1 MNKQETH
8 RPRAGAPGHD
18 EQAGHDHG
26 GGAGKGLHKGM
37 ALACVA
43 IMGGG
48 AALLMWRGV
57 GSGWWLLPMVL
68 CLGAHFLLHRTHS
81 GHGK

>member
-1 MNKQETH
+1 MEVFFIYGKFH
-8 RPRAGAPGHD
+8 RSPRVVSR
-18 EQAGHDHG
+18 
-26 GGAGKGLHKGM
+26 
-37 ALACVA
+37 ACVA